1 MCFIT
6 FGLDPKNYL
15 CRIVI
20 QIPAIPV
27 SYIMKELQHLNK
39 YFRKYRFKL
48 LIGIIITMI
57 ARVFQLVMPS
67 YVKKS
72 IEVVEGFIGNDILKA
87 DAKEMLME
95 YILIIVGAALLSG
108 FFTFL
113 MRQTIINVSRY
124 IEYDLKNEV
133 FDHYQLLSLNF
144 YKKNRTGD
152 LMNRISEDVN
162 QVRLYGGPAIM
173 YGIQTLTL
181 FVCLVPLMFIKAP
194 VLALYALLPLPIL
207 SVLIYQISKVIH
219 KRSTIVQEFLS
230 TLSTFTQESFSGIS
244 VIKAYALEP
253 KVNAE
258 LKNLALDGKNKSMDL
273 AKVNAWFFPLMILL
287 IGISNIF
294 VIYIGGK
301 QYIDGEIASIGIIAE
316 FILYVNMLTW
326 PVAVVGWVTSIVQ
339 RAEASQKRINQF
351 LQEEPNIVS
360 TVKEETPIKG
370 KIEFKNVTF
379 TYEDTNITAL
389 NNISFTINKGE
400 TVAILGKTGSGKSTI
415 LDLIARLYDI
425 DSGQILIDDI
435 PIKELN
441 LQSLRQ
447 SIGAVPQDAFLFSDT
462 IKNNIKFGKENS
474 TDEEIIAVAKKAVVH
489 ENIMGFNKQYETILG
504 ERGITLSGGQKQ
516 RVSIARALLKD
527 PQIYLFDDCLSA
539 VDTETEEEILNQLKK
554 ESKNKTTLIVSH
566 RVSSAK
572 NADKIIV
579 LEDGKLM
586 QEGTHEELNSVEG
599 YYKELYMHQLSEKE
613 K

>member
-1 MCFIT
+1 
-6 FGLDPKNYL
+6 
-15 CRIVI
+15 
-20 QIPAIPV
+20 
-27 SYIMKELQHLNK
+27 
-39 YFRKYRFKL
+39 
-48 LIGIIITMI
+48 
-57 ARVFQLVMPS
+57 
-67 YVKKS
+67 
-72 IEVVEGFIGNDILKA
+72 
-87 DAKEMLME
+87 
-95 YILIIVGAALLSG
+95 
-108 FFTFL
+108 
-113 MRQTIINVSRY
+113 
-124 IEYDLKNEV
+124 
-133 FDHYQLLSLNF
+133 
-144 YKKNRTGD
+144 
-152 LMNRISEDVN
+152 MNRISEDVN
-162 QVRLYGGPAIM
+162 QVRLYAGPAIM

-207 SVLIYQISKVIH
+207 SVLIYQISKIIH

-253 KVNAE
+253 KINAE

-360 TVKEETPIKG
+360 TVKEETPIEG

-425 DSGQILIDDI
+425 DSGQILIDDV
-435 PIKELN
+435 PIKQLN

-447 SIGAVPQDAFLFSDT
+447 AIGAVPQDAFLFSDT

-579 LEDGKLM
+579 LEDGKLI
-586 QEGTHEELNSVEG
+586 QEGTHDELNSVEG